1 MGWFVWSH
9 SDVQIVLSILIIVP
23 IFYWSSLKIFS
34 KDLRMSIEQSL
45 PKKKICVILPMR
57 NESSNV
63 ERKLSS
69 IINEILP
76 HDFVELIVADS
87 DSSDGTGEIASKFLE
102 VSELER
108 TRWKIRSFSIRG
120 KNVALNRVLDEVEAD
135 IVVIS
140 DADANVSPGWLKIVR
155 SRMMEEDV
163 GVVSGVEIQRSP
175 EDGFNEYYRG
185 KSNWLRIRESMI
197 DSTPV
202 LEGSI
207 LAWKTSALGRFILNE
222 EMNADDAQIG
232 IFSIRSGNRSIVD
245 DRITF
250 EDFER
255 SLKRT
260 LLESI
265 RRSQGLSIALIKNAD
280 LAIINPRKK
289 SRRAIRNAL
298 FLYVIFPWILL
309 LFTLNAMVSFY
320 SSPEIG
326 NNWEFFSVVSII
338 VTLVAPQGRFL
349 AWGSVISIVAHTQAM
364 IGIRYNNWDP
374 VR

>member
-1 MGWFVWSH
+1 
-9 SDVQIVLSILIIVP
+9 
-23 IFYWSSLKIFS
+23 
-34 KDLRMSIEQSL
+34 
-45 PKKKICVILPMR
+45 MR

-163 GVVSGVEIQRSP
+163 GVVSGVEIQRSS

>member
-1 MGWFVWSH
+1 M
-9 SDVQIVLSILIIVP
+9 
-23 IFYWSSLKIFS
+23 KIFS

-140 DADANVSPGWLKIVR
+140 DADANVSPGWLEIVR

-163 GVVSGVEIQRSP
+163 GVVSGVEIQRGT
-175 EDGFNEYYRG
+175 EEGFNEYYRG

-207 LAWKTSALGRFILNE
+207 LAWKTSALGQFMLNE

-232 IFSIRSGNRSIVD
+232 IFSIRCGNRSIVD

-250 EDFER
+250 EDFEQ
-255 SLKRT
+255 SPKRT

-280 LAIINPRKK
+280 LAIINPRRK

-309 LFTLNAMVSFY
+309 LFTLNTMLSFY
-320 SSPEIG
+320 SRPEIG
-326 NNWEFFSVVSII
+326 NNWEFFSIVSII
-338 VTLVAPQGRFL
+338 VTLVTPQGRFL

-364 IGIRYNNWDP
+364 IGTRYNNWDP